1 MRTGCSCVQVR
12 EGGRLWT
19 ELLLGCGQK
28 LPVTHLPVG
37 VSEPRRSRKCS
48 HRTILLH
55 PEDEECPWCPLLFFP
70 GCLLISGDMMPD
82 QLCNS
87 PFSLLSGHLTAS
99 GPRTRALNVGRALI
113 KKKPFPLGP
122 MSLMITSPPVPG
134 GKLVP
139 DLG

>member
-1 MRTGCSCVQVR
+1 MGDSGLSCSWAV
-12 EGGRLWT
+12 GRSFLSLTCQWAFQSHVGPGNVPT
-19 ELLLGCGQK
+19 E
-28 LPVTHLPVG
+28 PA
-37 VSEPRRSRKCS
+37 S